1 MNLATSSFS
10 LYLPGVFFFVVVVV
24 LFCFFIFH
32 IICHRFFI
40 PRTDEKFNNG
50 EGISI
55 SMIRFTRTG
64 FHCSEINQ
72 TLY

>member
-10 LYLPGVFFFVVVVV
+10 LYPLCFFVVVFVV
-24 LFCFFIFH
+24 FVFVFIFH
-32 IICHRFFI
+32 IKCHRFFI
-40 PRTDEKFNNG
+40 PRTDVKFNNG

-64 FHCSEINQ
+64 FHCSKINQ

>member
-10 LYLPGVFFFVVVVV
+10 LYPPGVFFFVVVVFV
-24 LFCFFIFH
+24 FFFIFH
-32 IICHRFFI
+32 IICHRFFV
-40 PRTDEKFNNG
+40 PRTDVKFNNG
-50 EGISI
+50 EGI

-64 FHCSEINQ
+64 FHCRKIKQ

>member
-10 LYLPGVFFFVVVVV
+10 LYPPGVFFFLIVVV
-24 LFCFFIFH
+24 FFFIFH

-40 PRTDEKFNNG
+40 PRTDVKFDNG

-55 SMIRFTRTG
+55 SMIRFTRTE
-64 FHCSEINQ
+64 FHCSKVNQ
-72 TLY
+72 TLH